1 MVLEELSME
10 KYQSKLCGLNAE
22 HSSLCGNTQD
32 YYFFSVPLCFSVY
45 II

>member
-22 HSSLCGNTQD
+22 HSSLCGSAQD
-32 YYFFSVPLCFSVY
+32 Y
-45 II
+45 